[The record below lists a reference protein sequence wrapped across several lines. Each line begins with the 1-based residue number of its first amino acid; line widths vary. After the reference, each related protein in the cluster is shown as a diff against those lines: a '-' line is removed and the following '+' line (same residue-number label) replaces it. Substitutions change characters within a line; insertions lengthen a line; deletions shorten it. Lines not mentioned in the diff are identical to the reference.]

1 MGTNLASMFQHLGT
15 TGEWSTFTRIIAS
28 RFQFLFGGDG
38 WFVSLYIYYQ
48 IERTNRL
55 VTFSLKEKFTTYD
68 EALTAGLAKA
78 QRWIDEDKPNLTT

>member
-1 MGTNLASMFQHLGT
+1 MGTNLASMFQHVGT
-15 TGEWSTFTRIIAS
+15 VMEHFYKDHCIEVSV
-28 RFQFLFGGDG
+28 LLGGDG

-48 IERTNRL
+48 IERTNTL

-68 EALTAGLAKA
+68 EALTAGLATA

>member
-1 MGTNLASMFQHLGT
+1 
-15 TGEWSTFTRIIAS
+15 
-28 RFQFLFGGDG
+28 
-38 WFVSLYIYYQ
+38 
-48 IERTNRL
+48 